1 VDQVAWA
8 EKSGLKK
15 LRVALEKRGVTAE
28 IVAAALNPT
37 ISPPDKGL
45 AVILRAAYA
54 GKCDYGL
61 ERAVDE

>member
-1 VDQVAWA
+1 
-8 EKSGLKK
+8 
-15 LRVALEKRGVTAE
+15 VALEKRGVTAE